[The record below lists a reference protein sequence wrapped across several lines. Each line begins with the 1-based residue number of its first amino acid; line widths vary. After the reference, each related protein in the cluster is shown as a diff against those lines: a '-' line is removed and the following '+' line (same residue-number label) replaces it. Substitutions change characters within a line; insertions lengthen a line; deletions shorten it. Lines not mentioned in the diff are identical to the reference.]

1 MKKNKIYHGYHHE
14 DLTLKFLKENTT
26 KYIAKIT
33 GAEFCDEIN
42 VELINLKPKVLR
54 IDYGIK
60 KKDKIILYEFL
71 STKSNIANI
80 LRRIFLY
87 VARIGY
93 DYQLKVKIN
102 LVVTPEI
109 DKNQVVLEYSP
120 GQFFRP
126 EVISFKDYDGDK
138 LLSNITYKVKNNIKL
153 TCNEFLALGILP
165 LMKTKH
171 EAGVQVVKTLE
182 LARKITDIDDEL
194 KDSVLGILIVLADKF
209 IENQDLK
216 NKVIDVI
223 KMEITILHDYVTSHE
238 KEWLEQGKIEGKL
251 EGKEEEKLKIAKN
264 IYIALILTFILT
276 GLGSI
281 YAGNTKKGLTLLIL
295 RVLFAALAFFSNIF
309 GILSVLVWVYGFYEV
324 YNDVQI
330 ANRNSSPNLINDFK
344 NWNQQNKIIAILI
357 ICAILILTLNSLI
370 SFSSTDSYPSDDSDT
385 SNYVSYSY
393 ESPSSHYRGVDTSPD
408 TLAKNDPDS
417 YYDYYEYGDNPDVDN
432 YLESEG
438 YD

>member
-194 KDSVLGILIVLADKF
+194 KDSVLGILIVLADNATFCSKCGKK
-209 IENQDLK
+209 IK
-216 NKVIDVI
+216 N
-223 KMEITILHDYVTSHE
+223 
-238 KEWLEQGKIEGKL
+238 
-251 EGKEEEKLKIAKN
+251 KN
-264 IYIALILTFILT
+264 IYIALVLTFILT

-408 TLAKNDPDS
+408 TLAKNDPDW
-417 YYDYYEYGDNPDVDN
+417 YYDHYEYGDNPDIDD